1 MIKFTVQHTDTFGGE
16 ANYSWVKN
24 HTLELKNSSRL
35 AIVRAAK
42 KVCGFNGVKSQV
54 TDYGDLIEI
63 RPIGYNQIA
72 FVEFPD

>member
-1 MIKFTVQHTDTFGGE
+1 MTKINVQHTDTFGGE

-54 TDYGDLIEI
+54 TDYGDAIEI

-72 FVEFPD
+72 LVEFPD